1 MRMISNLVFIV
12 LLAAVT
18 VCDWKT
24 MEIPDVLNLLL
35 LGNGVAAGMFFQEL
49 SVGNRLCGM
58 VSVSVPMLLLALA
71 VPGAFGGGD
80 IKLMAACGVFL
91 GWKRNLIAAFLAVLV
106 GGIYGIWLL
115 VSGKKGRH
123 EYFAFG
129 PFLCLGMVIALFW
142 GDGLWT
148 WYLGV
153 CGWEQ
158 GGLIRWI

>member
-1 MRMISNLVFIV
+1 MKSISELVFV
-12 LLAAVT
+12 GLLIAVA

-24 MEIPDVLNLLL
+24 MEIPDALNLLL
-35 LGNGVAAGMFFQEL
+35 LGNGVAAGIFFGEL

-80 IKLMAACGVFL
+80 IKLTAACGVFL
-91 GWKRNLIAAFLAVLV
+91 GWKRNLIAAFLAVLS

-115 VSGKKGRH
+115 AAGKKGRH

-142 GDGLWT
+142 GDMLWA
-148 WYLGV
+148 WYLGL
-153 CGWEQ
+153 CGWNQ
-158 GGLIRWI
+158 GGLF